1 MRSSFTSINQLL
13 FNTQRSIE
21 TTQYKYIYKHKKTKI
36 NNTKHL
42 RIIRWDIIYKTYRL
56 RVQCFQKQ
64 DVYLLSLLETSAMDT
79 IIIFLDPTS
88 LHMNLYIQVLK
99 TALKVG
105 TLLETNISL
114 ALLLL
119 GIVIYVSCAAP
130 LSRSQRSLIR
140 ADTGRG
146 VTQDLA
152 LAGQYW
158 PHLESC

>member
-1 MRSSFTSINQLL
+1 
-13 FNTQRSIE
+13 
-21 TTQYKYIYKHKKTKI
+21 
-36 NNTKHL
+36 
-42 RIIRWDIIYKTYRL
+42 
-56 RVQCFQKQ
+56 
-64 DVYLLSLLETSAMDT
+64 MDT

-88 LHMNLYIQVLK
+88 LHMNLYIQFLK

-119 GIVIYVSCAAP
+119 GILIYVSCAAP

-152 LAGQYW
+152 LTGQYW
-158 PHLESC
+158 PHLESF

>member
-1 MRSSFTSINQLL
+1 
-13 FNTQRSIE
+13 
-21 TTQYKYIYKHKKTKI
+21 
-36 NNTKHL
+36 
-42 RIIRWDIIYKTYRL
+42 
-56 RVQCFQKQ
+56 
-64 DVYLLSLLETSAMDT
+64 MDT

-88 LHMNLYIQVLK
+88 LHMNLYIQFLK

-146 VTQDLA
+146 VTQDFPKVARFVARRFKKKKSLKGSEKSLSWQHCSIPIRTSNRFISLNDA
-152 LAGQYW
+152 LTEK
-158 PHLESC
+158 PDESDLVIGDSIVRNMKIVTPVNQGRR